1 MSKHIL
7 SILAIATLLCM
18 MLFGASSCKKD
29 DPSGGEMPDPTEA
42 DFFID
47 VDFLPKTETNG
58 EAAPRLMVNFND
70 EAVMIE
76 LRRPSTSTPMESV
89 LFLFPDNKA
98 TMMCGNDTL
107 MICAAYD
114 LETYTPSRD
123 VLLMTPMDDNALLLT
138 KGFMDWNTNTM
149 TKGDQMVLP
158 IDETNKKR
166 AKKGGDDGDMRW
178 FFFNRFIKP
187 LTENLEQLDN
197 FFTVINIPQGMVIP
211 IMKTLIST
219 TAPIILFSDDPEE
232 FVDAMEYPITS
243 YTESAVQIG
252 LLHFVPQDVSDMAS
266 RVLAAIGWFSNGGHD
281 TVDGNAEGDDF
292 PMSTFFGQ
300 GQTIT
305 QASSQLGFL
314 DPVFIV
320 SLNVSNVTETS
331 ARLMG
336 SYRLGSNSNMMPIEM
351 GYIYKVNGG
360 SGHTEHDMYFNGIT
374 ISGLQ
379 KATKYIA
386 YAYVKTVMGD
396 KVMSPGVTFKTLGF
410 EAFPTSLTFPT
421 EGDTKS
427 VSLSYPE
434 EDILDWSITSKPSWC
449 NITKDKDRMFSVK
462 VDESS
467 ETRSGIII
475 VTGHSIALGTVTQ
488 NITVIQLGINGW
500 DCTHWLFSGTITTT
514 YSDGSSTSNEFTDM
528 LSINSISNNDINH
541 SFALAL
547 STMPGYNANY
557 AIDGNGNLIYTA
569 TVMEVHLTHTCKI
582 TFVRTGPTTA
592 TEIFNY
598 QCSDEEVGYTMSGV
612 LQGTLVDA
620 NEIKHY
626 ENSIDFKA
634 PVFNDKALKNN

>member
-1 MSKHIL
+1 
-7 SILAIATLLCM
+7 
-18 MLFGASSCKKD
+18 MLFSAVSCKKVD
-29 DPSGGEMPDPTEA
+29 IPDSNNA

-47 VDFLPKTETNG
+47 VDFLPKTEANS

-76 LRRPSTSTPMESV
+76 LRRPSASTPMESV

-107 MICAAYD
+107 MICTAYD
-114 LETYTPSRD
+114 METYTPSHD

-158 IDETNKKR
+158 IDGTNKKQER
-166 AKKGGDDGDMRW
+166 KGGDDGDMRW

-232 FVDAMEYPITS
+232 FVDAMEYSIPS

-266 RVLAAIGWFSNGGHD
+266 RVLAAIGWFSNGGHG
-281 TVDGNAEGDDF
+281 TVDGNTEGDDF

-300 GQTIT
+300 GQAVT

-336 SYRLGSNSNMMPIEM
+336 SYRLGSNSNMMPVEM
-351 GYIYKVNGG
+351 GYIYKVSGG
-360 SGHTEHDMYFNGIT
+360 AQHTEYDMYFNGLT
-374 ISGLQ
+374 LSGLH

-386 YAYVKTVMGD
+386 YAYVKSVTGERVL
-396 KVMSPGVTFKTLGF
+396 SPEVTFMTLGF

-421 EGDTKS
+421 EGDTKH
-427 VSLSYPE
+427 VGLSYSE
-434 EDILDWSITSKPSWC
+434 EDVTSWEITSKPSWC
-449 NITKDKDRMFSVK
+449 NVNKVDDRMFTVK

-467 ETRSGIII
+467 ETRSGIIV
-475 VTGHSIALGTVTQ
+475 VTGQSIALGTVTQ
-488 NITVIQLGINGW
+488 NIAVTQLGVNGW
-500 DCTHWLFSGTITTT
+500 DGTHWLFSGTITTT
-514 YSDGSSTSNEFTDM
+514 YTNGFSTSNELNDY
-528 LSINSISNNDINH
+528 LVVNSISNNDIYH

-547 STMPGYNANY
+547 SSMAGYNANY
-557 AIDGNGNLIYTA
+557 AIDGNGNLIYNATA
-569 TVMEVHLTHTCKI
+569 IAVHLIHTCKI
-582 TFVRTGPTTA
+582 TFVQTGPTTA
-592 TEIFNY
+592 TEVLHY
-598 QCSDEEVGYTMSGV
+598 QCSDEDDGFTMSGV

-620 NEIKHY
+620 NEIRDY
-626 ENSIDFKA
+626 ETSINLKTPAF
-634 PVFNDKALKNN
+634 VNKALKNE

>member
-1 MSKHIL
+1 MSKHYL
-7 SILAIATLLCM
+7 SLLAFATLLCM
-18 MLFGASSCKKD
+18 MLFSAVSCKKVD
-29 DPSGGEMPDPTEA
+29 IPDSNNA

-47 VDFLPKTETNG
+47 VDFLPKTEANS

-76 LRRPSTSTPMESV
+76 LRRPSASTPMESV

-107 MICAAYD
+107 MICTAYD
-114 LETYTPSRD
+114 METYTPSHD

-158 IDETNKKR
+158 IDGTNKKQER
-166 AKKGGDDGDMRW
+166 KGGDDGDMRW

-232 FVDAMEYPITS
+232 FVDAMEYSIPS

-266 RVLAAIGWFSNGGHD
+266 RVLAAIGWFSNGGHG
-281 TVDGNAEGDDF
+281 TVNE
-292 PMSTFFGQ
+292 STGGQ
-300 GQTIT
+300 ELRVSAFYAQSYDIT
-305 QASSQLGFL
+305 QASSQLGVL

-320 SLNVSNVTETS
+320 SLNVTNVTENS
-331 ARLMG
+331 AHLKG
-336 SYRLGSNSNMMPIEM
+336 SYRLGSNSNTMPVEM

-360 SGHTEHDMYFNGIT
+360 SGHTEHDLYFNGIT

-386 YAYVKTVMGD
+386 SAYVKTAMGER
-396 KVMSPGVTFKTLGF
+396 VLSPGVTFKTLGF
-410 EAFPTSLTFPT
+410 EVFPTSLTFPA

-434 EDILDWSITSKPSWC
+434 EDITDWDITSKPSWC
-449 NITKDKDRMFSVK
+449 IITKDKDRMFSVK

-467 ETRSGIII
+467 ETRSGIIV

-488 NITVIQLGINGW
+488 NIAVTQIGVNGW
-500 DCTHWLFSGTITTT
+500 DGTHWLFSGTITTT
-514 YSDGSSTSNEFTDM
+514 YTNGSSTSNELNDY
-528 LSINSISNNDINH
+528 LVVNSISNNDIYH
-541 SFALAL
+541 GFALTL
-547 STMPGYNANY
+547 SSMAGYNANY
-557 AIDGNGNLIYTA
+557 AIDGNGNLIYNATA
-569 TVMEVHLTHTCKI
+569 ITAHLIHTCKI

-592 TEIFNY
+592 TEVLHY
-598 QCSDEEVGYTMSGV
+598 QCSDEDDGFTMSGV

-620 NEIKHY
+620 NEIRDY
-626 ENSIDFKA
+626 ETSINLKIPTFD
-634 PVFNDKALKNN
+634 NKALKNK

>member
-1 MSKHIL
+1 
-7 SILAIATLLCM
+7 
-18 MLFGASSCKKD
+18 MLFSAVSCKKVD
-29 DPSGGEMPDPTEA
+29 IPDSNNA

-47 VDFLPKTETNG
+47 VDFLPKTEANS

-76 LRRPSTSTPMESV
+76 LRRPSASTPMESV

-107 MICAAYD
+107 MICTAYD
-114 LETYTPSRD
+114 METYTPSHD

-158 IDETNKKR
+158 IDGTNKKQER
-166 AKKGGDDGDMRW
+166 KGGDDGDMRW

-232 FVDAMEYPITS
+232 FVDAMEYSIPS

-266 RVLAAIGWFSNGGHD
+266 RVLAAIGWFSNGGHG
-281 TVDGNAEGDDF
+281 TVDGNTEGDDF

-300 GQTIT
+300 GQAVT

-336 SYRLGSNSNMMPIEM
+336 SYRLGSNSNMMPVEM
-351 GYIYKVNGG
+351 GYIYKVSGG
-360 SGHTEHDMYFNGIT
+360 AQHTEYDMYFNGLT
-374 ISGLQ
+374 LSGLH

-386 YAYVKTVMGD
+386 YAYVKSVTGERVL
-396 KVMSPGVTFKTLGF
+396 SPEVTFMTLGF

-421 EGDTKS
+421 EGDTKH
-427 VSLSYPE
+427 VGLSYSE
-434 EDILDWSITSKPSWC
+434 EDVTSWEITSKPSWC
-449 NITKDKDRMFSVK
+449 NVNKVDDRMFTVK

-467 ETRSGIII
+467 ETRSGIIV
-475 VTGHSIALGTVTQ
+475 VTGQSIALGTVTQ
-488 NITVIQLGINGW
+488 NIAVTQLGVNGW
-500 DCTHWLFSGTITTT
+500 DGTHWLFSGTI
-514 YSDGSSTSNEFTDM
+514 SLDRKS
-528 LSINSISNNDINH
+528 
-541 SFALAL
+541 
-547 STMPGYNANY
+547 
-557 AIDGNGNLIYTA
+557 
-569 TVMEVHLTHTCKI
+569 VV
-582 TFVRTGPTTA
+582 
-592 TEIFNY
+592 
-598 QCSDEEVGYTMSGV
+598 
-612 LQGTLVDA
+612 
-620 NEIKHY
+620 
-626 ENSIDFKA
+626 
-634 PVFNDKALKNN
+634 